1 MLLAICA
8 APIAIPLILV
18 VVAMVLGLVV
28 LILALVAGVAVGGV
42 VAIGAGVFTACA
54 GFSVLF
60 SAGLPTMMFFCGVA
74 APHRGQL
81 PAGRAVLPRHGGA
94 AGPLAESKGGAGM
107 NMPAK
112 VCLGAGAFLV
122 MSGGLLAITGFA
134 MGAQTHLDL
143 DWGRAHK
150 SETPVDT
157 GAPHVEEGTALPAF
171 SRLDVDVSIGDVTVE
186 YGGDYGISLTS
197 WGGIQLEYELDGDT
211 LKVRSGSG
219 AWELSDWEHEV
230 AAVITLPEGVALES
244 ADIRTA
250 LGDVTLTGVTAGTL
264 AAGSEMGSLALYGVE
279 ADAALAVSMGDLT
292 AEGLTTRSSCTVENA
307 MGDVYLDGNFRGNTE
322 CTLSMGDLELYTGEP
337 IDDYGL
343 DMHLSMGE
351 LTLNGSEQRPVMTS
365 PGGPH
370 SLKVTSDMGDVR
382 VEFGG

>member
-1 MLLAICA
+1 
-8 APIAIPLILV
+8 
-18 VVAMVLGLVV
+18 
-28 LILALVAGVAVGGV
+28 
-42 VAIGAGVFTACA
+42 
-54 GFSVLF
+54 
-60 SAGLPTMMFFCGVA
+60 
-74 APHRGQL
+74 
-81 PAGRAVLPRHGGA
+81 
-94 AGPLAESKGGAGM
+94 M

-186 YGGDYGISLTS
+186 YGGEYGISLTG

-211 LKVRSGSG
+211 LKVRSGAG

-230 AAVITLPEGVALES
+230 AAVITLPEGIALES

-279 ADAALAVSMGDLT
+279 AADAALAVSMGDLT

-370 SLKVTSDMGDVR
+370 SLKVTSEMGDVR

>member
-1 MLLAICA
+1 
-8 APIAIPLILV
+8 
-18 VVAMVLGLVV
+18 
-28 LILALVAGVAVGGV
+28 
-42 VAIGAGVFTACA
+42 
-54 GFSVLF
+54 
-60 SAGLPTMMFFCGVA
+60 
-74 APHRGQL
+74 
-81 PAGRAVLPRHGGA
+81 
-94 AGPLAESKGGAGM
+94 M

-171 SRLDVDVSIGDVTVE
+171 SWLDVDVSIGDVTVE

-250 LGDVTLTGVTAGTL
+250 LGDVTITGVTAGTL

-279 ADAALAVSMGDLT
+279 AADAALAVSMGDLT

>member
-1 MLLAICA
+1 
-8 APIAIPLILV
+8 
-18 VVAMVLGLVV
+18 
-28 LILALVAGVAVGGV
+28 
-42 VAIGAGVFTACA
+42 
-54 GFSVLF
+54 
-60 SAGLPTMMFFCGVA
+60 
-74 APHRGQL
+74 
-81 PAGRAVLPRHGGA
+81 
-94 AGPLAESKGGAGM
+94 M

-250 LGDVTLTGVTAGTL
+250 LGDVTITGVTAGTL

-279 ADAALAVSMGDLT
+279 AADAALAVSMGD
-292 AEGLTTRSSCTVENA
+292 RKSV
-307 MGDVYLDGNFRGNTE
+307 V
-322 CTLSMGDLELYTGEP
+322 
-337 IDDYGL
+337 
-343 DMHLSMGE
+343 
-351 LTLNGSEQRPVMTS
+351 
-365 PGGPH
+365 
-370 SLKVTSDMGDVR
+370 
-382 VEFGG
+382 

>member
-1 MLLAICA
+1 
-8 APIAIPLILV
+8 
-18 VVAMVLGLVV
+18 
-28 LILALVAGVAVGGV
+28 
-42 VAIGAGVFTACA
+42 
-54 GFSVLF
+54 
-60 SAGLPTMMFFCGVA
+60 
-74 APHRGQL
+74 
-81 PAGRAVLPRHGGA
+81 
-94 AGPLAESKGGAGM
+94 M

-264 AAGSEMGSLALYGVE
+264 AAGSEMGSLR
-279 ADAALAVSMGDLT
+279 SM
-292 AEGLTTRSSCTVENA
+292 AWRRRMPRSRFPWA
-307 MGDVYLDGNFRGNTE
+307 
-322 CTLSMGDLELYTGEP
+322 
-337 IDDYGL
+337 I
-343 DMHLSMGE
+343 
-351 LTLNGSEQRPVMTS
+351 
-365 PGGPH
+365 
-370 SLKVTSDMGDVR
+370 
-382 VEFGG
+382 

>member
-1 MLLAICA
+1 
-8 APIAIPLILV
+8 
-18 VVAMVLGLVV
+18 
-28 LILALVAGVAVGGV
+28 
-42 VAIGAGVFTACA
+42 
-54 GFSVLF
+54 
-60 SAGLPTMMFFCGVA
+60 
-74 APHRGQL
+74 
-81 PAGRAVLPRHGGA
+81 
-94 AGPLAESKGGAGM
+94 M

-122 MSGGLLAITGFA
+122 MSGGVLAITGFA

-186 YGGDYGISLTS
+186 YGGEYGISLTG

-211 LKVRSGSG
+211 LKVRSGIGVPGSCLTG
-219 AWELSDWEHEV
+219 STEV

-264 AAGSEMGSLALYGVE
+264 AAGSEMGSLGALMGVE
-279 ADAALAVSMGDLT
+279 AADG
-292 AEGLTTRSSCTVENA
+292 RSSRISH
-307 MGDVYLDGNFRGNTE
+307 GRSDGR
-322 CTLSMGDLELYTGEP
+322 
-337 IDDYGL
+337 
-343 DMHLSMGE
+343 
-351 LTLNGSEQRPVMTS
+351 RA
-365 PGGPH
+365 
-370 SLKVTSDMGDVR
+370 
-382 VEFGG
+382 

>member
-1 MLLAICA
+1 
-8 APIAIPLILV
+8 
-18 VVAMVLGLVV
+18 
-28 LILALVAGVAVGGV
+28 
-42 VAIGAGVFTACA
+42 
-54 GFSVLF
+54 
-60 SAGLPTMMFFCGVA
+60 
-74 APHRGQL
+74 
-81 PAGRAVLPRHGGA
+81 
-94 AGPLAESKGGAGM
+94 M

-279 ADAALAVSMGDLT
+279 AADAALAVSMGDLT

-307 MGDVYLDGNFRGNTE
+307 MGDVYLDFP
-322 CTLSMGDLELYTGEP
+322 GE
-337 IDDYGL
+337 YGV
-343 DMHLSMGE
+343 HPVHG
-351 LTLNGSEQRPVMTS
+351 GSGAVYRRTHRRLRPGHAPVHGRADPERLGTAPGLTS

>member
-1 MLLAICA
+1 
-8 APIAIPLILV
+8 
-18 VVAMVLGLVV
+18 
-28 LILALVAGVAVGGV
+28 
-42 VAIGAGVFTACA
+42 
-54 GFSVLF
+54 
-60 SAGLPTMMFFCGVA
+60 
-74 APHRGQL
+74 
-81 PAGRAVLPRHGGA
+81 
-94 AGPLAESKGGAGM
+94 M

-186 YGGDYGISLTS
+186 YGGEYGISLTG

-211 LKVRSGSG
+211 LKVRSGAG
-219 AWELSDWEHEV
+219 DWELSDWEHEV

-250 LGDVTLTGVTAGTL
+250 LGDVTLTGVTAGRSDGGGPDHPQL
-264 AAGSEMGSLALYGVE
+264 LHRGECYGRRLSGWEFPGEYGVHPVHGGSGAVYRRTHRRLRPGHAPVHGR
-279 ADAALAVSMGDLT
+279 ADPERLGTAPGHDQPRRPSFLEGD
-292 AEGLTTRSSCTVENA
+292 
-307 MGDVYLDGNFRGNTE
+307 
-322 CTLSMGDLELYTGEP
+322 
-337 IDDYGL
+337 
-343 DMHLSMGE
+343 
-351 LTLNGSEQRPVMTS
+351 Q
-365 PGGPH
+365 
-370 SLKVTSDMGDVR
+370 
-382 VEFGG
+382 

>member
-1 MLLAICA
+1 
-8 APIAIPLILV
+8 
-18 VVAMVLGLVV
+18 
-28 LILALVAGVAVGGV
+28 
-42 VAIGAGVFTACA
+42 
-54 GFSVLF
+54 
-60 SAGLPTMMFFCGVA
+60 
-74 APHRGQL
+74 
-81 PAGRAVLPRHGGA
+81 
-94 AGPLAESKGGAGM
+94 M

-186 YGGDYGISLTS
+186 YGGEYGISLTG

-211 LKVRSGSG
+211 LKVRSGAG

-250 LGDVTLTGVTAGTL
+250 LGDVTI
-264 AAGSEMGSLALYGVE
+264 
-279 ADAALAVSMGDLT
+279 
-292 AEGLTTRSSCTVENA
+292 TR
-307 MGDVYLDGNFRGNTE
+307 
-322 CTLSMGDLELYTGEP
+322 
-337 IDDYGL
+337 
-343 DMHLSMGE
+343 
-351 LTLNGSEQRPVMTS
+351 
-365 PGGPH
+365 
-370 SLKVTSDMGDVR
+370 VTSWHR
-382 VEFGG
+382 

>member
-1 MLLAICA
+1 
-8 APIAIPLILV
+8 
-18 VVAMVLGLVV
+18 
-28 LILALVAGVAVGGV
+28 
-42 VAIGAGVFTACA
+42 
-54 GFSVLF
+54 
-60 SAGLPTMMFFCGVA
+60 
-74 APHRGQL
+74 
-81 PAGRAVLPRHGGA
+81 
-94 AGPLAESKGGAGM
+94 M

-230 AAVITLPEGVALES
+230 AAVITLPEGLPWSRRTS
-244 ADIRTA
+244 AP
-250 LGDVTLTGVTAGTL
+250 LW
-264 AAGSEMGSLALYGVE
+264 EM
-279 ADAALAVSMGDLT
+279 
-292 AEGLTTRSSCTVENA
+292 
-307 MGDVYLDGNFRGNTE
+307 
-322 CTLSMGDLELYTGEP
+322 
-337 IDDYGL
+337 
-343 DMHLSMGE
+343 
-351 LTLNGSEQRPVMTS
+351 
-365 PGGPH
+365 
-370 SLKVTSDMGDVR
+370 
-382 VEFGG
+382 

>member
-1 MLLAICA
+1 M
-8 APIAIPLILV
+8 
-18 VVAMVLGLVV
+18 
-28 LILALVAGVAVGGV
+28 
-42 VAIGAGVFTACA
+42 
-54 GFSVLF
+54 
-60 SAGLPTMMFFCGVA
+60 
-74 APHRGQL
+74 
-81 PAGRAVLPRHGGA
+81 
-94 AGPLAESKGGAGM
+94 
-107 NMPAK
+107 
-112 VCLGAGAFLV
+112 
-122 MSGGLLAITGFA
+122 
-134 MGAQTHLDL
+134 
-143 DWGRAHK
+143 
-150 SETPVDT
+150 
-157 GAPHVEEGTALPAF
+157 
-171 SRLDVDVSIGDVTVE
+171 
-186 YGGDYGISLTS
+186 
-197 WGGIQLEYELDGDT
+197 EYELDGDT

-250 LGDVTLTGVTAGTL
+250 LGDVTITGVTAGTL

-279 ADAALAVSMGDLT
+279 AADAALAVSMGDLT

-351 LTLNGSEQRPVMTS
+351 LTLNSSEQRPVMTS

>member
-1 MLLAICA
+1 
-8 APIAIPLILV
+8 
-18 VVAMVLGLVV
+18 
-28 LILALVAGVAVGGV
+28 
-42 VAIGAGVFTACA
+42 
-54 GFSVLF
+54 
-60 SAGLPTMMFFCGVA
+60 
-74 APHRGQL
+74 
-81 PAGRAVLPRHGGA
+81 
-94 AGPLAESKGGAGM
+94 M

-122 MSGGLLAITGFA
+122 MSGGLLAITA
-134 MGAQTHLDL
+134 LP
-143 DWGRAHK
+143 WGHRPTWT
-150 SETPVDT
+150 ST
-157 GAPHVEEGTALPAF
+157 GAGHIKAKRRWIPALPMWRRGRALPAF

-279 ADAALAVSMGDLT
+279 AADAALAVSMGDLT

-307 MGDVYLDGNFRGNTE
+307 MGDVYLDGNFRGIRSAPCPWGIWSCIPENPSTTTAWT
-322 CTLSMGDLELYTGEP
+322 CTCPWES
-337 IDDYGL
+337 
-343 DMHLSMGE
+343 
-351 LTLNGSEQRPVMTS
+351 
-365 PGGPH
+365 
-370 SLKVTSDMGDVR
+370 
-382 VEFGG
+382 

>member
-1 MLLAICA
+1 MWR
-8 APIAIPLILV
+8 
-18 VVAMVLGLVV
+18 
-28 LILALVAGVAVGGV
+28 
-42 VAIGAGVFTACA
+42 
-54 GFSVLF
+54 
-60 SAGLPTMMFFCGVA
+60 
-74 APHRGQL
+74 RG
-81 PAGRAVLPRHGGA
+81 RR
-94 AGPLAESKGGAGM
+94 
-107 NMPAK
+107 
-112 VCLGAGAFLV
+112 
-122 MSGGLLAITGFA
+122 
-134 MGAQTHLDL
+134 
-143 DWGRAHK
+143 W
-150 SETPVDT
+150 
-157 GAPHVEEGTALPAF
+157 PAF

-279 ADAALAVSMGDLT
+279 AADAALAVSMGDLT